1 MELDQLVNQMREEL
15 KQAEE
20 ALAEREK
27 TLDDLRTKVER
38 LKGALSA
45 MEGRMPIHTLTS
57 YAAQR
62 RAEGTGTRR
71 QMSPEAKERI
81 REAQRKRWAKQREDG
96 KRESATIT
104 TTAVPHEEGARQT
117 PLVRPKAKVEAVKP
131 EAAKAQ

>member
-1 MELDQLVNQMREEL
+1 MELDQLANQMREEL

-45 MEGRMPIHTLTS
+45 MEGRVPIHTLTS

-62 RAEGTGTRR
+62 RAEGAGQRVRR
-71 QMSPEAKERI
+71 EMSPEAKERI
-81 REAQRKRWAKQREDG
+81 REAQRKRWAKQRGEGHQTAEVKPEETKPVSHED
-96 KRESATIT
+96 
-104 TTAVPHEEGARQT
+104 GARQT
-117 PLVRPKAKVEAVKP
+117 PLVRPKAKPEVVK
-131 EAAKAQ
+131 AH